1 MALTFENP
9 REEKR
14 CYLDEIA
21 VQFAV
26 VVQRNA
32 YLAGDTGL
40 RLKLDDIT

>member
-1 MALTFENP
+1 MTSLQKSRTQ
-9 REEKR
+9 
-14 CYLDEIA
+14 IA
-21 VQFAV
+21 VQSAV

>member
-1 MALTFENP
+1 MAVTFENP

-21 VQFAV
+21 VQSAV
-26 VVQRNA
+26 VVKRNA